1 MEEDYSHAL
10 DSPGSSVTLVGHSS
24 GWRVQGASSK
34 QLTKVLLA
42 RSIAPVLCVR
52 DTTEG
57 AEASYGI
64 MRKSG
69 EVATIPADR
78 RARAETGIGV
88 GPGVCRLPRMHLL
101 QRFAMMLNQRA
112 L

>member
-34 QLTKVLLA
+34 RLTKVLLA

-52 DTTEG
+52 VATEG
-57 AEASYGI
+57 AEAS
-64 MRKSG
+64 
-69 EVATIPADR
+69 ADR
-78 RARAETGIGV
+78 SQERSWVLDRGYAEGRSFGAPTRGGTLV
-88 GPGVCRLPRMHLL
+88 E
-101 QRFAMMLNQRA
+101 A
-112 L
+112 